1 MSERFLLHLYIFKKT
16 TSSWE
21 SKSKEN
27 YWKYLFRPK
36 FWPVCYDVWHII
48 QLTNDFSEIFKLIGF
63 VSPQIDQWFHRI
75 NTWNHGVHSTFTPVR
90 DGRQGWSWRRMSVV
104 IAPVGL
110 RWIEQ
115 NLAFGPPHVRDPKGR
130 TEFLE
135 LADDG
140 QEVDMTRSWGVEC

>member
-1 MSERFLLHLYIFKKT
+1 
-16 TSSWE
+16 
-21 SKSKEN
+21 
-27 YWKYLFRPK
+27 
-36 FWPVCYDVWHII
+36 
-48 QLTNDFSEIFKLIGF
+48 
-63 VSPQIDQWFHRI
+63 
-75 NTWNHGVHSTFTPVR
+75 
-90 DGRQGWSWRRMSVV
+90 MSVV

-140 QEVDMTRSWGVEC
+140 QEVDMTRS